1 MLYYSWLPPQRWYV
15 RRPSNGHLTFFIWAE
30 FPELCYKRMMS
41 DNGRF
46 PHLITTGTAYEATR
60 LVHRVRRPQGDEP
73 HPTVVMLQGRA
84 GNEDVMWVFARA
96 VPANWLLVAPRAIY
110 DDPDEG
116 GYSWHLP
123 VSDGWATLATFN
135 EAVAQVTRLVEAL
148 PELYGADPDQI
159 YLMGFSQGAALSL
172 TLALD
177 EPGRYRGVAGL
188 VGFMPTVS
196 PSLLATAPLLHL
208 PVLLLAGTQDERI
221 PLAKA
226 QEAATAVRAAGAYL
240 EYREYD
246 TGHKLNGAGMRKL
259 TNWWAEREAMRS
271 K

>member
-1 MLYYSWLPPQRWYV
+1 
-15 RRPSNGHLTFFIWAE
+15 
-30 FPELCYKRMMS
+30 MMTN
-41 DNGRF
+41 NGRF
-46 PHLITTGTAYEATR
+46 PQLHDSDFAHETTG
-60 LVHRVRRPQGDEP
+60 LVHRLRQPEGDGP

-84 GNEDVMWVFARA
+84 GNEDVMWVFART

-123 VSDGWATLATFN
+123 VSSGWPPLATFA
-135 EAVAQVTRLVEAL
+135 EAVGRVTRLVEAL

-159 YLMGFSQGAALSL
+159 YLMGFSQGVALSL
-172 TLALD
+172 ALALD

-188 VGFMPTVS
+188 VGFMPTTS

-221 PLAKA
+221 PIAKA
-226 QEAATAVRAAGAYL
+226 QETATAVRAAGAYL

-259 TNWWAEREAMRS
+259 TNWWAEREAERS